1 MLGELIKKA
10 MKKEGVTQ
18 VEAAKILGLKG
29 QTNVSMMLNGYMTE
43 RNAEKLLD
51 FLGYE
56 IEIVKKGGTNDGLRI
71 RKGE

>member
-18 VEAAKILGLKG
+18 TEMAVALGLKR
-29 QTNVSMMLNGYMTE
+29 QNNVSAMLNGYMTE
-43 RNAEKLLD
+43 RNAEKMLD

-56 IEIVKKGGTNDGLRI
+56 IEIVKKGGIEDGLRI